1 MKHTLLPSTLLL
13 LLSTGLL
20 LSFIAPKAIITL
32 PVDLNK
38 SKIEWVGRKVGGKH
52 NGFISIAS
60 GAVQTNGK
68 TLTGG
73 SFVIDATS
81 MIDTDLKFKKE
92 NNWLMGHL
100 KDNFFEVS
108 KFPKVSFVITSVSSD
123 GNNYIV
129 TGKLT
134 IKDITQ
140 EIKFPAV
147 ITTTASGVNA
157 SANIHIDRK
166 KFNVIYGSGFVKELA
181 DKAIKDEFEV
191 NVTLVAGK

>member
-1 MKHTLLPSTLLL
+1 MKKILPSTFLLV
-13 LLSTGLL
+13 LSAGLL
-20 LSFIAPKAIITL
+20 LSFITPKAIVSL

-52 NGFISIAS
+52 NGFISLVA
-60 GAVQTNGK
+60 GTVQTDGK

-73 SFVIDATS
+73 SFVVDAAS
-81 MIDTDLKFKKE
+81 MIDVDLKFKKE

-100 KDNFFEVS
+100 KDNFFEVT
-108 KFPKVSFVITSVSSD
+108 KFPKATFTITSVTPE
-123 GNNYIV
+123 GNNYMV

-134 IKDITQ
+134 IKDIEQ
-140 EIKFPAV
+140 EIKFPAI
-147 ITTTASGVNA
+147 ITTTATSVNA
-157 SANIHIDRK
+157 SANIRIDRK
-166 KFNVIYGSGFVKELA
+166 KFNVTYGSGLVKQLA